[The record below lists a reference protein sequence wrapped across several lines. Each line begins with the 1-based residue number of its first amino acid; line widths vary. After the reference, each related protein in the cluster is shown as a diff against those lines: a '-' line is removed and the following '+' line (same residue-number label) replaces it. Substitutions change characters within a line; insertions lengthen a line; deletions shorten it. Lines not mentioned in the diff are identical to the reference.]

1 MVTDVTVSRNPW
13 LAGKSIYRWIFP
25 LHSPLKGEH
34 VKKTTGLIELI
45 EMSISRN
52 TDAYQPAEW
61 ESAFCA
67 FMAEFLIRLPIRSSH
82 QSKHCQH
89 EDHARYGGFHEA
101 GYPQI
106 IHLYKW
112 DFPAHTI
119 QLWG

>member
-61 ESAFCA
+61 ESAVCA